1 MNAGRNILAYLSN
14 DFITSYLMVETKIIK
29 PSHTVH
35 EYMLSHFSSV
45 WLCDPDKYS
54 SDKATLQAL
63 CPWDSPDKNTGV
75 GFHAFLQGIVLTQG
89 SNLCLLC
96 HLHWQA
102 GSLPI
107 MPPTRKTLLQSMG
120 SQRDRNHSATFT
132 YSHWKT
138 KQSDKKKKK
147 RATTK
152 NTITASSWL
161 FRTNL

>member
-1 MNAGRNILAYLSN
+1 MNAGRNILAYLNN

-45 WLCDPDKYS
+45 WLCD
-54 SDKATLQAL
+54 
-63 CPWDSPDKNTGV
+63 PDKNTGV

-120 SQRDRNHSATFT
+120 SQRDINHSATFT

-147 RATTK
+147 WATTK

>member
-1 MNAGRNILAYLSN
+1 MSDSVILC
-14 DFITSYLMVETKIIK
+14 
-29 PSHTVH
+29 TV
-35 EYMLSHFSSV
+35 
-45 WLCDPDKYS
+45 
-54 SDKATLQAL
+54 ALQAL

-89 SNLCLLC
+89 SNPCLLC

-107 MPPTRKTLLQSMG
+107 MPPTGKTLLQSMG
-120 SQRDRNHSATFT
+120 SQRDRNHSVTFT

-138 KQSDKKKKK
+138 KQSDKKKK

-152 NTITASSWL
+152 NTIQLHQVDYSEL
-161 FRTNL
+161 ICKIDKILIRLQK